1 MLVWQV
7 MEQLAQH
14 LGQWSCSVAFPEL
27 VHLTLVHLRRF
38 VKSTT
43 VERFRAQV

>member
-1 MLVWQV
+1 

-27 VHLTLVHLRRF
+27 AHLPLVHLRRF

-43 VERFRAQV
+43 IERFRAQV